1 MSREESE
8 HWESSAGLQK
18 ESRMSLN
25 WILPLVFLNFAA
37 SFDLK
42 CNDMTVEAEADRAV
56 ILPCFTVPPE
66 DLRQMTVEWV
76 VNQTDDVHLF
86 LKGEDVKDHIHKYK
100 GRTSLFLNE
109 LTSGNCSLK
118 LDPVHVSDNGV
129 YRCSVKSPV
138 GNLLGTCFFNLHV
151 MEDPLVQKISN
162 SEPTILPEVVINNGV
177 KVVAGVGVGLIALVL
192 VGALCK
198 KYAENTLNDLNM
210 EMEQTEHFNSPTDGN
225 LQNQNTQKFQILA
238 LNV

>member
-1 MSREESE
+1 MYFQHVCWDLMSC
-8 HWESSAGLQK
+8 
-18 ESRMSLN
+18 MSLS

-37 SFDLK
+37 SFELK

-86 LKGEDVKDHIHKYK
+86 VKGEDVKDHIHKYN

-129 YRCSVKSPV
+129 YTCSVKSPV
-138 GNLLGTCFFNLHV
+138 GKLLGTCFFNLH
-151 MEDPLVQKISN
+151 
-162 SEPTILPEVVINNGV
+162 EPTVLPEVGINNGV

-198 KYAENTLNDLNM
+198 KYAEKKKTKQPKHGDG
-210 EMEQTEHFNSPTDGN
+210 TD
-225 LQNQNTQKFQILA
+225 
-238 LNV
+238 

>member
-25 WILPLVFLNFAA
+25 WILPLVLLNFAA
-37 SFDLK
+37 SFELK

-86 LKGEDVKDHIHKYK
+86 LKGEDVKDNTQKYK

-138 GNLLGTCFFNLHV
+138 GNLLGTCFFNLHG
-151 MEDPLVQKISN
+151 
-162 SEPTILPEVVINNGV
+162 INNGV

-198 KYAENTLNDLNM
+198 KYAEKTLNDLNM

-225 LQNQNTQKFQILA
+225 LQNQNTQKFQIQA
-238 LNV
+238 LNVI